1 MDSRIKWIDAAKGL
15 GIVLVVM
22 SHAPIDETLKA
33 FLFAFHMPLFFY
45 LSGAVFRPHSMSI
58 WAFIKKKHEAC
69 YGHTSF
75 FQLPLI
81 SFGTA

>member
-33 FLFAFHMPLFFY
+33 FLFAFHMPLFFTCLEQY
-45 LSGAVFRPHSMSI
+45 FV
-58 WAFIKKKHEAC
+58 
-69 YGHTSF
+69 
-75 FQLPLI
+75 LI
-81 SFGTA
+81 P